1 MLFSAAVTDTTT
13 ATASDAIWPW
23 LTRLGEA
30 QILLPLVLVAC
41 LWLWRSSE
49 RGGRDDE
56 QTGAHASLTH
66 LAPVAR
72 RWLFWLGSAAGLTT
86 LSKLAFIG
94 WGLGVEALD
103 FTGISGHAMF
113 AAAVL
118 PMLAWTLVRGRR
130 MRVQRGAVALAF
142 ALAALI
148 AYSRLKVGAHSSVEA
163 WAGLLLGSG
172 ASLLSL
178 PRGLRGATSS
188 SSAAVALG
196 QRPPPWLPAG
206 VVAALLLLPIGAP
219 PSRSH
224 DLVTQLALQ
233 LSGQPRPFQRSQLKP
248 PLPAHQQAP
257 GQTLRQEQQAPQQQQ
272 PGNAHGVTT
281 PV

>member
-1 MLFSAAVTDTTT
+1 MLFSASVTDTTT
-13 ATASDAIWPW
+13 ATAFDAIWPW

-30 QILLPLVLVAC
+30 QILLPLALVAC

-49 RGGRDDE
+49 RGGRDGE
-56 QTGAHASLTH
+56 QTGTHASLTH

-72 RWLFWLGSAAGLTT
+72 RWLFWLGAAAGLTT

-118 PMLAWTLVRGRR
+118 PMLAWTLVRGRS

-148 AYSRLKVGAHSSVEA
+148 AYSRLKVGAHSSFEA

-178 PRGLRGATSS
+178 PRRLRGSTA
-188 SSAAVALG
+188 SSAALG
-196 QRPPPWLPAG
+196 QRPPTWLPAG

-248 PLPAHQQAP
+248 PLPA
-257 GQTLRQEQQAPQQQQ
+257 PQQQQ
-272 PGNAHGVTT
+272 PGNAHGVTA

>member
-1 MLFSAAVTDTTT
+1 MLFSPSSAATPF
-13 ATASDAIWPW
+13 SIWPW

-41 LWLWRSSE
+41 LWLWRTSE
-49 RGGRDDE
+49 RGGRDE
-56 QTGAHASLTH
+56 AQPGALTPSTQ

-72 RWLFWLGSAAGLTT
+72 RWLFWLGAAAALTT

-94 WGLGVEALD
+94 WGLGIEALD

-113 AAAVL
+113 ASAVL
-118 PMLAWTLVRGRR
+118 PMLAWTLVRGRSL
-130 MRVQRGAVALAF
+130 RVQRGAVALAF

-178 PRGLRGATSS
+178 PRRMRVSS
-188 SSAAVALG
+188 SSASALG
-196 QRPPPWLPAG
+196 QRPPTWLPAG

-233 LSGQPRPFQRSQLKP
+233 LSGQQRPFQRLQLKLH
-248 PLPAHQQAP
+248 LPAHQQQLP
-257 GQTLRQEQQAPQQQQ
+257 GQMQRQQQQ
-272 PGNAHGVTT
+272 PPQPGIAHGATA

>member
-1 MLFSAAVTDTTT
+1 MLSSVSSAAT
-13 ATASDAIWPW
+13 APFSIWPW

-41 LWLWRSSE
+41 LWLWRTSA
-49 RGGRDDE
+49 RGGRDE
-56 QTGAHASLTH
+56 AQPGAQAPLNQLAS
-66 LAPVAR
+66 VAR
-72 RWLFWLGSAAGLTT
+72 RWLFWLGAAAALTT

-94 WGLGVEALD
+94 WGLGIEALD

-113 AAAVL
+113 ASAVL
-118 PMLAWTLVRGRR
+118 PMLAWTLVRGRSL
-130 MRVQRGAVALAF
+130 RVQRCAVALAF

-178 PRGLRGATSS
+178 PRRMRVSS
-188 SSAAVALG
+188 SSASALG
-196 QRPPPWLPAG
+196 QRPPTWLPAG

-233 LSGQPRPFQRSQLKP
+233 LSGQQRPFQRLQLKLHVP
-248 PLPAHQQAP
+248 PQQPLP
-257 GQTLRQEQQAPQQQQ
+257 GQMPRQQQ
-272 PGNAHGVTT
+272 PRPGTAHGATA
-281 PV
+281 PA